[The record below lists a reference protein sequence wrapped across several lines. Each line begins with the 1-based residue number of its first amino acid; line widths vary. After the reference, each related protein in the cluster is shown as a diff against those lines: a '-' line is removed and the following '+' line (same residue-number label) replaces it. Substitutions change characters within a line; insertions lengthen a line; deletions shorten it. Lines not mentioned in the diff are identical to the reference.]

1 MADKTSFIKLDRN
14 ILRWRWYKDA
24 NVFRIFIYL
33 LITAAYKDTEIN
45 GITLRRGQCLT
56 TYKELATINSLSLKA
71 VRTAIS
77 KLIDTGEIS
86 LKRLSK
92 GVIITI
98 TSFEFY
104 QGHYNLAFFVDMRN
118 EGNHFDEKGQSFFKK
133 RAFTK
138 TPEKPLDSLQD
149 LELQQV
155 VGAFTFDKKGNHF
168 DEKGQSKEES
178 KQRRNI
184 MNSYYYCNNKN
195 IYNNSTIAPA
205 SARARACAREAE
217 EVVALYNTICI
228 GLSRINSLS
237 DRREQDIKERLEK
250 YSLDQFKEMFLKAE
264 SSSYLK
270 GKNARKWKATF
281 DWLIEDENFAKVLD
295 GNYDDPPEDTRNSSF
310 TSEEFFEAA
319 LAKSYKNIG
328 GIK

>member
-118 EGNHFDEKGQSFFKK
+118 EGNHFDEKGQS
-133 RAFTK
+133 
-138 TPEKPLDSLQD
+138 
-149 LELQQV
+149 
-155 VGAFTFDKKGNHF
+155 
-168 DEKGQSKEES
+168 KEES

-228 GLSRINSLS
+228 GFSRINSLS